1 MKTTSGLCGAPK
13 VTHSKLTLTSSS
25 VVGVLGN
32 VVSYSGFLRVD
43 AKYDSNLFFWFVP
56 KEKEPEKGDDSVP

>member
-1 MKTTSGLCGAPK
+1 M
-13 VTHSKLTLTSSS
+13 THSKLTLTSSS